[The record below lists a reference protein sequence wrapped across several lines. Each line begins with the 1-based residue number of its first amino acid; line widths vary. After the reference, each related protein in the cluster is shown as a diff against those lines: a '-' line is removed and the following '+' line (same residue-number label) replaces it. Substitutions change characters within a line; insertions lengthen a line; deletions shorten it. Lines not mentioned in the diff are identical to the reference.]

1 MRIIAGQPV
10 CETVEELTRP
20 QSSALVLVDMQNDY
34 LGAAGIDRNRGE
46 FSEAH
51 ARGIVP
57 NAKRVLDRAR
67 SLGVS
72 IVYLRYA
79 RQADHCHESPST
91 LRWMFVKR
99 GYDESVQSTVEGT
112 PGWQVIDELAPRV
125 AEIVIDK
132 RRPSGFFGTALD
144 ATLKARGVKTVIF
157 AGVSTHG
164 CVEATAR
171 DAELRDYYVVLLEDC
186 LGAYRDE
193 LHQAALTVMKSRY
206 DVFDAERLLRAWSG
220 APQ

>member
-1 MRIIAGQPV
+1 MRTISGQPV
-10 CETVEELTRP
+10 CETIEELTRP

-34 LGAAGIDRNRGE
+34 LGAGGVDRERGE
-46 FSEAH
+46 FAEAH
-51 ARGIVP
+51 ARGIEP
-57 NAKRVLDRAR
+57 NTARVLARAR
-67 SLGVS
+67 ELGVS
-72 IVYLRYA
+72 VVYLRYA
-79 RQADHCHESPST
+79 RQADHRHESPST

-132 RRPSGFFGTALD
+132 RRPSGFFGTSLD
-144 ATLKARGVKTVIF
+144 TTLKARGLKTVIF

-186 LGAYRDE
+186 LGAYQDE

-206 DVFDAERLLRAWSG
+206 DVFDSESLLQTWGSAAR
-220 APQ
+220 